1 MLFQNSQAKMNWKL
15 FKSTTGG
22 FEMSILDKYS
32 LKGQVSIVTGAAMGL
47 GKAMAEALAQ
57 GGSNIVIA
65 DINISEAQNTADEL
79 MRNEGIKAI
88 AIKMDVTQEDQVNSM
103 VDKVMEQF
111 GRIDVL
117 FNNAGI
123 VINEKAENTSFE
135 NWKKVMDINLNGVFL
150 VSKAV
155 GNLMI
160 QQKKGSI
167 VNISSMSG
175 LIANTPQCQAS
186 YNSSKAGVIMLTKSL
201 AMEWAPHNIKVNTIA
216 PGYMKTELTKPFFEN
231 GEGMSEKWM
240 NMTPMGRP
248 GQPEELG
255 GIALYLASEASS
267 FVTGAVF
274 SIDGGYTAL

>member
-1 MLFQNSQAKMNWKL
+1 
-15 FKSTTGG
+15 
-22 FEMSILDKYS
+22 MSILDKYS

-79 MRNEGIKAI
+79 MRNEGIEAI
-88 AIKMDVTQEDQVNSM
+88 AIKVDVTQESQVNSM
-103 VDKVMEQF
+103 VGKVMEQF

-155 GNLMI
+155 GNVMI

-231 GEGMSEKWM
+231 SEGMSEKWM
-240 NMTPMGRP
+240 DMTPMGRP
-248 GQPEELG
+248 GQPKELG